1 MIIFVCSIL
10 ILQKD
15 CTIELDAN
23 TRNGYRPGQKYRVT
37 LMVDDYPRYDVFMN
51 NKIVTPQQKM
61 SSTPVQV
68 TITVTELIPKYNM
81 DNVRYS
87 LAGKSIRLLFK

>member
-68 TITVTELIPKYNM
+68 TITVTEI
-81 DNVRYS
+81 
-87 LAGKSIRLLFK
+87 